1 MVRCSKNFNLTSR
14 STNEIIDLVPRC
26 SKLSTR
32 WGPLQSFFFYFF
44 KKFHRGCLVDAV
56 LMVTLAWRDS
66 AKMTI
71 SFDLNRTRYW
81 NLSKPPNVG
90 IFSGRQ
96 EIWESNLVI
105 RVRDGIVHL
114 AVFKWIFLIKKI
126 YVFILYIYIIFILRI

>member
-1 MVRCSKNFNLTSR
+1 MWLGAQKNLILTWR

-26 SKLSTR
+26 SKC
-32 WGPLQSFFFYFF
+32 PLGGARYKGFFYFF

-105 RVRDGIVHL
+105 RVRDGIIHL
-114 AVFKWIFLIKKI
+114 AVFKWIFFNKKI
-126 YVFILYIYIIFILRI
+126 YVFILYI